1 VDGLAFEHHLLT
13 PEGFGAVPEAKHQG
27 SAGGVACG
35 DLIQFR
41 VDLASGNVSVG
52 FDAEGC
58 GALTACGSA
67 IVSRASGLSL
77 LDAAKVGL
85 VEVDEELGGLSAAKL
100 HASELAVDAFHRAL
114 GAAARDADPLPQ
126 SDRRLVAM
134 SGGVD
139 SAVAAWLA
147 SAEGTRDVAAVT
159 LELWRDEKSDA
170 EASCCSHIA
179 VRRARDMAHGL
190 GLPHLTLDLREE
202 FRAGVVDPWID
213 GYRNGATPN
222 PCVQCNGNVR
232 IAPMVDLAD
241 SIGAKALVT
250 GHYARFGEEGLDG
263 ASPLLREGVDPNK
276 DQAYALARVP
286 KDVLA
291 RMEFPLGDM
300 HKPEVRDIAR
310 EAGLEAADTAD
321 SQDLC
326 FLAGVGREA
335 FLARHGGVV
344 ENEGPV
350 VDQDGRRVGS
360 HRGIH
365 NHTVGQRKGLGIG
378 GGEPLYVLRT
388 DSKTN
393 TVTVAPKAAIST
405 LRVEL
410 VDIDLRAE
418 PSRVTSARLRHHGA
432 TGAASLAVAEDGT
445 AILTFAKPAV
455 AVAPGQMACL
465 LAGDLIIGCATIAGA
480 GA

>member
-1 VDGLAFEHHLLT
+1 MDGLAFEHHLLS
-13 PEGFGAVPEAKHQG
+13 PEGLGAIPEVTHQG

-41 VDLASGNVSVG
+41 VEVSSGTVAAG

-67 IVSRASGLSL
+67 IVARVSGLPL
-77 LDAAKVGL
+77 LEAAKVGL
-85 VEVDEELGGLSAAKL
+85 VEVAEELGGLSASKV

-114 GAAARDADPLPQ
+114 GAAARDAEPLAR

-147 SAEGTRDVAAVT
+147 SEDGTRDVAAVT
-159 LELWRDEKSDA
+159 LELWRDEESDA

-179 VRRARDMAHGL
+179 VRRARDMAHTL

-232 IAPMVDLAD
+232 IEPMVDLAD
-241 SIGAKALVT
+241 SIGAEALVT
-250 GHYARFGEEGLDG
+250 GHYARFSDDAADGLE
-263 ASPLLREGVDPNK
+263 PLLREGVDPAK

-286 KDVLA
+286 REVLA
-291 RMEFPLGDM
+291 RMEFPLGGM

-310 EAGLEAADTAD
+310 KAGLEAAETAD

-335 FLARHGGVV
+335 FLARHGGVKT
-344 ENEGPV
+344 NEGPV
-350 VDQDGRRVGS
+350 VDQEGRRVGT

-388 DSKTN
+388 DSKSN
-393 TVTVAPKAAIST
+393 TVTVAPRAAIST

-410 VDIDLRAE
+410 VDLDLRADAT
-418 PSRVTSARLRHHGA
+418 RVTSARLRHHGA
-432 TGAASLAVAEDGT
+432 TGDASLELGDDGAAV
-445 AILTFAKPAV
+445 LTFAQPAV

-465 LAGDLIIGCATIAGA
+465 LEGDLIVGCATISGA

>member
-1 VDGLAFEHHLLT
+1 
-13 PEGFGAVPEAKHQG
+13 
-27 SAGGVACG
+27 
-35 DLIQFR
+35 
-41 VDLASGNVSVG
+41 
-52 FDAEGC
+52 
-58 GALTACGSA
+58 
-67 IVSRASGLSL
+67 
-77 LDAAKVGL
+77 
-85 VEVDEELGGLSAAKL
+85 
-100 HASELAVDAFHRAL
+100 
-114 GAAARDADPLPQ
+114 
-126 SDRRLVAM
+126 
-134 SGGVD
+134 
-139 SAVAAWLA
+139 
-147 SAEGTRDVAAVT
+147 
-159 LELWRDEKSDA
+159 
-170 EASCCSHIA
+170 
-179 VRRARDMAHGL
+179 MAHGL

-250 GHYARFGEEGLDG
+250 GHYARFGEEELGG
-263 ASPLLREGVDPNK
+263 VGPLLREGVDPNK

-291 RMEFPLGDM
+291 RLEFPLGDM

-350 VDQDGRRVGS
+350 VDQAGRRVGS

-410 VDIDLRAE
+410 VDVDLRAE
-418 PSRVTSARLRHHGA
+418 ASRVTSARLRHHGA
-432 TGAASLAVAEDGT
+432 TGDASLTVADDGT
-445 AILTFAKPAV
+445 AVLSFSKPAV

-465 LAGDLIIGCATIAGA
+465 LEGDLIVGCATISGA